1 MGSVDAHE
9 IVDAG
14 EVSRIAGA
22 DRQLVRDATP
32 EERSESVPDRPVND
46 AARAIWPARKVVHP
60 SRLLPRPP
68 PPASRNLPA
77 AFAEIGQAGRVDE
90 RQPEIDVRGATP
102 DEALVIAE
110 VWLRSRHASVPAIPP
125 PVHSDD
131 EVRGWFADVVL
142 PTREVWVAAPRSV
155 PSEAGGPTIV
165 AVLVLDGDWL
175 DQLHVDPGWF
185 GRGIGSMLVDRAKA
199 ERPDGLD
206 LWTFASNAGARRLYE
221 RHGFVAVDATDGDNE
236 EGDPDIRY
244 HWPAPPP
251 ASP

>member
-1 MGSVDAHE
+1 MPEKSAGLQVWIGSWFATAPQKSEVRASRTGPSTMLP
-9 IVDAG
+9 VRSGPQGRWCTRAG
-14 EVSRIAGA
+14 FCLG
-22 DRQLVRDATP
+22 
-32 EERSESVPDRPVND
+32 
-46 AARAIWPARKVVHP
+46 
-60 SRLLPRPP
+60 PRRP

-206 LWTFASNAGARRLYE
+206 LWTFASNAGARRFYE